1 MSASS
6 TSSAS
11 VFTPLHRWL
20 GRDPE
25 PLTIDFLDAAVEAN
39 LEETADLDFK
49 LDPPSAPA
57 LAQSDLAKDFAAM
70 ANSGGGM
77 LVFGIRENG
86 SRAAEA
92 PGVSS
97 DFSADTYVRDLRRV
111 ALNRVSPPILNLA
124 VHAFTDGARHG
135 LAVVVPPTNE
145 APHLIFV
152 GDSFRA
158 PYRNGPD
165 TAWMTERMLE
175 SAYRARCNAR
185 SERKSELREILG
197 QAIRPGPGPGPALWI
212 GAIGRPVGEATNSQR
227 LAREQVQA
235 VLDGALTLA
244 DTWVSVK
251 VHPLEWLDRSNP
263 RPGLRRWV
271 AGFGRSGET
280 TRWREA
286 QAQIFDSGTVVLT
299 SAMGDGRGGANTFFG
314 PHEVGSDRVETF
326 IADFL
331 ALVRLTASE
340 LGLSAYETAIDFRRQ
355 SDSPILLRIPDR
367 HLGGHY
373 LDPEYSSPIYQF
385 VPVETVVN
393 TGTGRDPFVD
403 QLREVA
409 LDVVNQGGVQYLHS
423 IEGSTHP

>member
-6 TSSAS
+6 TSS

-25 PLTIDFLDAAVEAN
+25 PLTINFLDAAVEAI
-39 LEETADLDFK
+39 LEEKADLDFK
-49 LDPPSAPA
+49 LDPPSASA
-57 LAQSDLAKDFAAM
+57 LAQSDLAKDLAAM

-77 LVFGIRENG
+77 LVFGIRDNG

-92 PGVSS
+92 PGVSP

-124 VHAFTDGARHG
+124 VHTFTDGRRYG
-135 LAVVVPPTNE
+135 LAVVVPTTNE

-175 SAYRARCNAR
+175 SAYRARFNAR

-197 QAIRPGPGPGPALWI
+197 QAIRPEPDGALWI
-212 GAIGRPVGEATNSQR
+212 GAIARPVGEATYSQR

-235 VLDGALTLA
+235 VLDGALKLA
-244 DTWVSVK
+244 DSWVHVK

-299 SAMGDGRGGANTFFG
+299 SAMGNGRGGANTFFG
-314 PHEVGSDRVETF
+314 PHEVASDRVETF

-331 ALVRLTASE
+331 ALVRLTAGE

-373 LDPEYSSPIYQF
+373 LDPEYASPIYQF
-385 VPVETVVN
+385 VPVEAVVN
-393 TGTGRDPFVD
+393 TGTGTDAFVD
-403 QLREVA
+403 QLREMA

-423 IEGSTHP
+423 IEGSTHQ

>member
-1 MSASS
+1 MSI
-6 TSSAS
+6 SAAPS

-20 GRDPE
+20 GRDPQ
-25 PLTIDFLDAAVEAN
+25 PMTIELLDAAVEAD
-39 LEETADLDFK
+39 LEEKADLDFK

-77 LVFGIRENG
+77 LVFGLRDSG
-86 SRAAEA
+86 SRAADA
-92 PGVSS
+92 PGVKP
-97 DFSADTYVRDLRRV
+97 DFIADTYVRDLRRV

-124 VHAFTDGARHG
+124 VHTFTDGTRHG

-175 SAYRARCNAR
+175 SAYRARFNAR
-185 SERKSELREILG
+185 HERENELREIL
-197 QAIRPGPGPGPALWI
+197 QHALTANDMPELWI
-212 GAIGRPVGEATNSQR
+212 GAIGRPAGDVAYVKR
-227 LAREQVQA
+227 LKREQVQA
-235 VLDGALTLA
+235 ILDGALKLA
-244 DTWVSVK
+244 DTWVRLK

-263 RPGLRRWV
+263 RPGLRRWI
-271 AGFGRSGET
+271 ARFARNSET

-299 SAMGDGRGGANTFFG
+299 SAMGGGRSGADTFFG

-326 IADFL
+326 IADFT
-331 ALVRLTASE
+331 ALVRLTALE
-340 LGLSAYETAIDFRRQ
+340 LGLSAYEMVIDFRRPLG
-355 SDSPILLRIPDR
+355 SPILLRIPDP
-367 HLGGHY
+367 HLGGYY
-373 LDPEYSSPIYQF
+373 LDAEHSSPIHHF
-385 VPVETVVN
+385 VPVEAIFDAAI
-393 TGTGRDPFVD
+393 RPDLLLD
-403 QLREVA
+403 HLRETA
-409 LDVVNQGGVQYLHS
+409 LDVVNQGGLQHLHS
-423 IEGSTHP
+423 IENLPGR